1 MPPRPATPISLF
13 SARART
19 YTGPSAYEESE
30 YLYLDRSARAY
41 AVEVRSTLDSWFC
54 ALPEY
59 ARTSL
64 RNSFASSRT
73 PVHRGA
79 LLELYLHDM
88 FRRLDVEI
96 DLDIGREDPAH
107 RRPDFLLEPDGA
119 RTWVEATAVLG
130 ADVFAESARRRVQQL
145 YDLLNRCRDRRFLLH
160 VAIEEVGSATLGRKQ
175 VLDPLERWLAGRDPV
190 ELRQAIDRGDE
201 PPECRLTSGG
211 WVIAIEATPVR
222 ADMPLRPDERLVGSS
237 LEGVATLDDA
247 RPLRGSLKHKATHY
261 GALDAP
267 YVVAALCVGT
277 FVTDHDIEAALLG
290 DIAYA
295 RDPQRIGLMRVRQ
308 PRMGS
313 GMGLASRST
322 RAFRRSPRSRSC
334 PQPASRPS
342 SRPSGTTRGPSARS
356 GLSCHGDRRR
366 SRLTA
371 GSRRTT
377 RREPQ
382 QTSSASRL
390 TGPARI
396 CKPFGGVRVS
406 DRTIGGS
413 ARTSMSSAIPSWKV
427 SFVVRPAGRPRP
439 DRDVVR
445 HAAGIEA
452 DAGAGCGPASSST
465 IGGHA

>member
-30 YLYLDRSARAY
+30 YHYLDRSARAY
-41 AVEVRSTLDSWFC
+41 AVEVRSTLDEWCC

-64 RNSFASSRT
+64 GNSFASSRT

-79 LLELYLHDM
+79 LLELYLHEM
-88 FRRLDVEI
+88 FRRLDLEI

-130 ADVFAESARRRVQQL
+130 ADVFAEYARRRAQQL

-160 VAIEEVGSATLGRKQ
+160 VAIEEVGSATLGRRQ

-190 ELRQAIDRGDE
+190 ELRQANDRGDE

-237 LEGVATLDDA
+237 LEGFATLDDA

-261 GALDAP
+261 GELDAP

-295 RDPQRIGLMRVRQ
+295 RDPQGIGLMRARQ
-308 PRMGS
+308 PN
-313 GMGLASRST
+313 GLWH
-322 RAFRRSPRSRSC
+322 
-334 PQPASRPS
+334 
-342 SRPSGTTRGPSARS
+342 GP
-356 GLSCHGDRRR
+356 G
-366 SRLTA
+366 
-371 GSRRTT
+371 
-377 RREPQ
+377 
-382 QTSSASRL
+382 
-390 TGPARI
+390 
-396 CKPFGGVRVS
+396 KPVNTRVS
-406 DRTIGGS
+406 AVATFPQLSAASIAAVEPTVWKNPWAECPLGLELPWRQKEIAPDGGITTHDATRTAAEVLGLPPDWPGS
-413 ARTSMSSAIPSWKV
+413 
-427 SFVVRPAGRPRP
+427 
-439 DRDVVR
+439 DL
-445 HAAGIEA
+445 
-452 DAGAGCGPASSST
+452 
-465 IGGHA
+465 